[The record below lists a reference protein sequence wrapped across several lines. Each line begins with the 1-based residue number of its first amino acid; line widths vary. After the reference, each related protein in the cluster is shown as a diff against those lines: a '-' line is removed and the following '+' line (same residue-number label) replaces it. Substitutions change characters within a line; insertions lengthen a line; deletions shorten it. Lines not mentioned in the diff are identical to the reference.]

1 MYPAQVIRLLGG
13 SCYFNNNNNNN
24 NNRHTVCLSSGQ
36 RILLACSLQ
45 I

>member
-13 SCYFNNNNNNN
+13 SCYFNNNNN

>member
-13 SCYFNNNNNNN
+13 SCYFKNNNN

>member
-13 SCYFNNNNNNN
+13 SCYFNNDNNND
-24 NNRHTVCLSSGQ
+24 NRHTVCLSSGQ

>member
-13 SCYFNNNNNNN
+13 SCHFKNNNN

>member
-13 SCYFNNNNNNN
+13 SCYFNNDNNN

>member
-1 MYPAQVIRLLGG
+1 MYPEQVIRLLGS
-13 SCYFNNNNNNN
+13 SCYFNNNND

>member
-1 MYPAQVIRLLGG
+1 MYPEQVIRLLGG
-13 SCYFNNNNNNN
+13 SFYFNNNND